1 MSKLIHNRCTCKLII
16 KTLETLCII
25 QPSHFRS
32 HESEAMDVSVSRWR
46 RRRKAKENSVLT
58 LGVQTACMT
67 QMVIEQ
73 VSPFLVF
80 LVEKK
85 LDEFG
90 KIGCPERQGRT
101 DL

>member
-1 MSKLIHNRCTCKLII
+1 
-16 KTLETLCII
+16 
-25 QPSHFRS
+25 
-32 HESEAMDVSVSRWR
+32 MDVSVSRWR
-46 RRRKAKENSVLT
+46 RRRRSKENSALT
-58 LGVQTACMT
+58 LAVQTECT
-67 QMVIEQ
+67 IQMVIEQ

-90 KIGCPERQGRT
+90 KIGCPERQERT